1 MPHRNAFPIK
11 GRSNPLESVQSSML
25 HQKCWTLLLLPLC
38 LAFYRQERA
47 ARCGVP
53 AAYGGQ
59 SIQASILYEELTT
72 GSFATVKPPLP
83 GFQERAAR
91 CDDVVAYGG
100 QSIQAYLDNKSDK
113 LVLPWTVAIRNNL
126 GKFKCLGS
134 IIPDIDHSAMQRNSS
149 ALVLTAGSCFRH
161 SLRKKWGTPRHY
173 KVYAGLDRL
182 HLFLNRGEKSRA
194 RAIRIMPYNAVNEN
208 IWNGVAVVTL
218 KKPFVFN
225 KHISPVCLAGE
236 HESTPDTSFCFVSTY
251 HKRRLDEEVV
261 RMVPGSPDQFGHFP
275 ELARTGGL
283 CSHHERADTEKSLGG
298 PLVCMVNGIAYQFG
312 VYLSQL
318 ITRKALSFHKQALH
332 FYGHVTTALE
342 KDPLTASNVIQLG
355 STGAHSKSSESSSSS
370 ASKPQQG
377 CAHPP
382 PPPEVVS
389 ASMRTTS
396 SIEFSQIFYVFSSL
410 RKKWGTPRHY
420 KVYAGLDRLHLF
432 LNRGEKSRARA
443 IRIMPYNAVNEN
455 IWNGVAVV
463 TLKKPFVFNKHISPV
478 CLAGEHSVPPDTS
491 FCFVSTYH
499 KRRLDEEVVRMV
511 PGSVCRFGHF
521 PELARTGGLCS
532 HHERADTEKSLGGP
546 LVCMVNGIAYQ
557 FGVYLS
563 QLITR
568 KALSF
573 HKQALHF
580 YGHVTTALEK
590 DPLTA
595 SNVIQL
601 GSTGAHSKSSESS
614 SSSASKPQQGCA
626 HPPPPPPQPVY
637 CGDTIT
643 FGRTLQSYVVGNNA
657 QDMFP
662 WNVIITTRVRGSTR
676 CVGSLVHK
684 GHERQAANSSDVV
697 LTAADCFN
705 GRKHRRLRVYAGS
718 PRFSRLRRR
727 GAKVKIANVLLYGLP
742 WENKRIRPGVA
753 ILKLERP
760 LLRKDNVVPVC
771 LAQRESV
778 PPPYASC
785 YVTHYD
791 KHEHRIDEEIVM
803 VTRNARCLAAQGSNA
818 PQFRGICAVEEKKKH
833 YIQLGSPMVC
843 IVHGRAYQYGVYLNQ
858 LSLKINDKVK
868 QNLGFYSEISIVH
881 DVFAGRNVPTLPDR
895 AHLHPGSKPHKP
907 VRASSSS
914 SSSGS
919 HEFYKRP
926 IGHVPNV
933 RPTLPTKPLPLPRP
947 GRRRSMSSS
956 ASDSSSD
963 SSSKGG
969 STSHE
974 QADTSRSS
982 EESDESSRVLKLN
995 VRVPKPR
1002 LERWTH
1008 KDKRRPVIRSHSSS
1022 SSSSEIVRPHP
1033 LPSRPTRPVICP
1045 IPGQRPIRPIPDST
1059 PSNGILICPMPGNG
1073 IQVVPLPTPLPT
1085 AEYPSSSIEAVG
1097 MVILP
1102 SLPKYDLSNRT
1113 IATHEHILVRD
1124 NVIGESAIAKGSSA
1138 SCATLSINGEL
1149 NSLLPVTS
1157 SGEITGNEIPGTVPD
1172 VYGKLVTQAC
1182 TTGGSAGHSHH
1193 HSSQLPGAS
1202 GVHIFKVSGSSI
1214 EALCT
1219 GTLYVKHGQ
1228 MYSDEVVTASRCV
1241 QAMAAD
1247 KYRVYVGSL
1256 LPRQMTVDQLGK
1268 TLIEVASIFATPLY
1282 AQYSELKAMGMT
1294 VLKLKHRVKVAH
1306 GVESF
1311 PLPYSSTSAASGMPC
1326 YVSGVCEHGM
1336 PVRTQYQLLTPTQC
1350 AQHLGEKYLPNV
1362 MYCGIGQKEIL
1373 QHPVG
1378 SPLLCQ
1384 SSGTWTQFGIYDHSV
1399 RKAVSYS
1406 AGRSVKQEQSEIALF
1421 MKLEDDD
1428 VARIQTLQTNSI

>member
-1 MPHRNAFPIK
+1 LA
-11 GRSNPLESVQSSML
+11 SV
-25 HQKCWTLLLLPLC
+25 KPPVPG
-38 LAFYRQERA
+38 FQERA

-59 SIQASILYEELTT
+59 SIQA
-72 GSFATVKPPLP
+72 
-83 GFQERAAR
+83 
-91 CDDVVAYGG
+91 
-100 QSIQAYLDNKSDK
+100 YLDNKTDK

-161 SLRKKWGTPRHY
+161 
-173 KVYAGLDRL
+173 
-182 HLFLNRGEKSRA
+182 
-194 RAIRIMPYNAVNEN
+194 
-208 IWNGVAVVTL
+208 
-218 KKPFVFN
+218 
-225 KHISPVCLAGE
+225 
-236 HESTPDTSFCFVSTY
+236 
-251 HKRRLDEEVV
+251 
-261 RMVPGSPDQFGHFP
+261 
-275 ELARTGGL
+275 
-283 CSHHERADTEKSLGG
+283 
-298 PLVCMVNGIAYQFG
+298 
-312 VYLSQL
+312 
-318 ITRKALSFHKQALH
+318 
-332 FYGHVTTALE
+332 
-342 KDPLTASNVIQLG
+342 
-355 STGAHSKSSESSSSS
+355 
-370 ASKPQQG
+370 
-377 CAHPP
+377 
-382 PPPEVVS
+382 
-389 ASMRTTS
+389 
-396 SIEFSQIFYVFSSL
+396 SL

-676 CVGSLVHK
+676 CIGSLVHK

-705 GRKHRRLRVYAGS
+705 G
-718 PRFSRLRRR
+718 
-727 GAKVKIANVLLYGLP
+727 
-742 WENKRIRPGVA
+742 
-753 ILKLERP
+753 
-760 LLRKDNVVPVC
+760 KDNVVPVC

-868 QNLGFYSEISIVH
+868 QNLGFYSEITIVH

-919 HEFYKRP
+919 HELYKRP
-926 IGHVPNV
+926 IGHVPN
-933 RPTLPTKPLPLPRP
+933 
-947 GRRRSMSSS
+947 
-956 ASDSSSD
+956 
-963 SSSKGG
+963 
-969 STSHE
+969 
-974 QADTSRSS
+974 
-982 EESDESSRVLKLN
+982 
-995 VRVPKPR
+995 
-1002 LERWTH
+1002 
-1008 KDKRRPVIRSHSSS
+1008 
-1022 SSSSEIVRPHP
+1022 
-1033 LPSRPTRPVICP
+1033 
-1045 IPGQRPIRPIPDST
+1045 
-1059 PSNGILICPMPGNG
+1059 
-1073 IQVVPLPTPLPT
+1073 
-1085 AEYPSSSIEAVG
+1085 
-1097 MVILP
+1097 
-1102 SLPKYDLSNRT
+1102 
-1113 IATHEHILVRD
+1113 
-1124 NVIGESAIAKGSSA
+1124 
-1138 SCATLSINGEL
+1138 
-1149 NSLLPVTS
+1149 
-1157 SGEITGNEIPGTVPD
+1157 
-1172 VYGKLVTQAC
+1172 
-1182 TTGGSAGHSHH
+1182 
-1193 HSSQLPGAS
+1193 
-1202 GVHIFKVSGSSI
+1202 
-1214 EALCT
+1214 
-1219 GTLYVKHGQ
+1219 
-1228 MYSDEVVTASRCV
+1228 
-1241 QAMAAD
+1241 
-1247 KYRVYVGSL
+1247 
-1256 LPRQMTVDQLGK
+1256 
-1268 TLIEVASIFATPLY
+1268 
-1282 AQYSELKAMGMT
+1282 
-1294 VLKLKHRVKVAH
+1294 
-1306 GVESF
+1306 
-1311 PLPYSSTSAASGMPC
+1311 
-1326 YVSGVCEHGM
+1326 
-1336 PVRTQYQLLTPTQC
+1336 
-1350 AQHLGEKYLPNV
+1350 
-1362 MYCGIGQKEIL
+1362 
-1373 QHPVG
+1373 PVG

>member
-1 MPHRNAFPIK
+1 SRQIDLQLRSVECRDTQCNQWFSHNQPSGHRPPTSRPAPPPCARPPKPH
-11 GRSNPLESVQSSML
+11 
-25 HQKCWTLLLLPLC
+25 H
-38 LAFYRQERA
+38 
-47 ARCGVP
+47 
-53 AAYGGQ
+53 
-59 SIQASILYEELTT
+59 
-72 GSFATVKPPLP
+72 
-83 GFQERAAR
+83 
-91 CDDVVAYGG
+91 
-100 QSIQAYLDNKSDK
+100 
-113 LVLPWTVAIRNNL
+113 VLP
-126 GKFKCLGS
+126 
-134 IIPDIDHSAMQRNSS
+134 
-149 ALVLTAGSCFRH
+149 
-161 SLRKKWGTPRHY
+161 PR
-173 KVYAGLDRL
+173 
-182 HLFLNRGEKSRA
+182 
-194 RAIRIMPYNAVNEN
+194 
-208 IWNGVAVVTL
+208 
-218 KKPFVFN
+218 
-225 KHISPVCLAGE
+225 
-236 HESTPDTSFCFVSTY
+236 
-251 HKRRLDEEVV
+251 
-261 RMVPGSPDQFGHFP
+261 
-275 ELARTGGL
+275 
-283 CSHHERADTEKSLGG
+283 
-298 PLVCMVNGIAYQFG
+298 
-312 VYLSQL
+312 
-318 ITRKALSFHKQALH
+318 
-332 FYGHVTTALE
+332 
-342 KDPLTASNVIQLG
+342 
-355 STGAHSKSSESSSSS
+355 
-370 ASKPQQG
+370 
-377 CAHPP
+377 PP
-382 PPPEVVS
+382 P
-389 ASMRTTS
+389 
-396 SIEFSQIFYVFSSL
+396 Q
-410 RKKWGTPRHY
+410 
-420 KVYAGLDRLHLF
+420 
-432 LNRGEKSRARA
+432 
-443 IRIMPYNAVNEN
+443 
-455 IWNGVAVV
+455 
-463 TLKKPFVFNKHISPV
+463 
-478 CLAGEHSVPPDTS
+478 
-491 FCFVSTYH
+491 
-499 KRRLDEEVVRMV
+499 
-511 PGSVCRFGHF
+511 
-521 PELARTGGLCS
+521 
-532 HHERADTEKSLGGP
+532 
-546 LVCMVNGIAYQ
+546 
-557 FGVYLS
+557 
-563 QLITR
+563 
-568 KALSF
+568 
-573 HKQALHF
+573 
-580 YGHVTTALEK
+580 
-590 DPLTA
+590 
-595 SNVIQL
+595 
-601 GSTGAHSKSSESS
+601 
-614 SSSASKPQQGCA
+614 
-626 HPPPPPPQPVY
+626 PQPVY

-1059 PSNGILICPMPGNG
+1059 PSNGILICPMPGNA

-1138 SCATLSINGEL
+1138 SCATLSIDGEL

-1182 TTGGSAGHSHH
+1182 TAGGSAGHSHH

-1219 GTLYVKHGQ
+1219 GTLYRTDGQ

-1294 VLKLKHRVKVAH
+1294 VEAQRHRVKVAH